1 MRWFTMEITLKNCY
15 GIKELNNLKI
25 NFCGCN
31 KALIYAP
38 NGVMKSSLAKVFE
51 DISCGLKTTD
61 RIFDNLKTSYFINF
75 GLKNFTYDSQNAT
88 NIPKSANIYV
98 VNSFTDTFEF
108 TRESV
113 ATLLADEETRKQY
126 DTIVNSFSTD
136 IKTIEER
143 LRELSGLTKNQIKQ
157 KIIEDLELSNANDWP
172 DIIEKIKDLSA
183 TNMNYT
189 FWGDCKYSILFSDK
203 AISLYSNEKFKKVIV
218 NYTDKLKQLLKN
230 NPVLSETFTDNKAEQ
245 FTKDLQNSE
254 LFSAKHTIHLK
265 DGKTII
271 RSFED
276 WDKAIKD
283 QINLIYSDET
293 LGKSFKEISSILSK
307 NKDVLQV
314 KDTLMRHR
322 EIIGLL
328 SDIGKLKIQFW
339 LFAFNSLPQEFDT
352 YYQNIHQYSEQ
363 IRDLYDAA
371 SEQSEK
377 WRKVVDEFNRRF
389 KVPFKIRIENKA
401 NFLLKDEAPN
411 FDFVYFRGLGETEE
425 SKKLCKQDLM
435 VSLSTGEKR
444 ALYLLYILFE
454 IERIKTEAEQNH
466 QQYLIVIDDI
476 ADSFDYKNKY
486 AIIEYLNDISNIEHL
501 NLLILTH
508 NFDFYRTVKLRL
520 NVRRN
525 NCLIAQ
531 RDQEG
536 IITVTEFK
544 YQKDF
549 FKNAVIQNIADGQ
562 IVDDNKKKSLI
573 SSIPFYRNLCEYSGK
588 GDDFKK
594 LTCFLHFKSTP
605 LETSSLKLSD
615 LWGIIKQFLNN
626 ASWSGADENYWKV
639 VERLANECVTS
650 DSNEVF
656 LENKLV
662 VAIAIRLKAEI
673 FLKEK
678 IKDTGED
685 CSDSESNQTR
695 DWFNRA
701 KNYLTQDQIDVI
713 DEVNLIT
720 PENIHLNAFMYEPLI
735 DVSDWTLKDLY
746 KKVSAL

>member
-1 MRWFTMEITLKNCY
+1 MRWIVMKITLKNCY
-15 GIKELNNLKI
+15 GIKELDNLKI
-25 NFCGCN
+25 DFSDCN

-51 DISCGLKTTD
+51 DISRGLKTTD
-61 RIFDNLKTSYFINF
+61 RIFDNLKTSYFLNF
-75 GLKNFTYDSQNAT
+75 GSKYFAYDSEIAT
-88 NIPKSANIYV
+88 NVPKSPNIYV

-113 ATLLADEETRKQY
+113 ATLLADEKTRKQY
-126 DTIVNSFSTD
+126 DSIINSFSAD

-143 LRELSGLTKNQIKQ
+143 LRELSGLTKSQIKQ
-157 KIIEDLELSNANDWP
+157 KLIEDLELANTNDWP
-172 DIIEKIKDLSA
+172 DIIEKIKDLLP

-189 FWGDCKYSILFSDK
+189 FWKDCKYSILFSDK
-203 AISLYSNEKFKKVIV
+203 AVSLYSNEKFKKVIL

-271 RSFED
+271 NSLED
-276 WDKAIKD
+276 WDKIIKE
-283 QINLIYSDET
+283 QMNLIYSDEA

-314 KDTLMRHR
+314 KETLMHHR
-322 EIIGLL
+322 EIIELL
-328 SDIGKLKIQFW
+328 ADIGKLKIQFW
-339 LFAFNSLPQEFDT
+339 LFAFNNLPQDFDT
-352 YYQNIHQYSEQ
+352 YYKNIYKYSNQ
-363 IRDLYDAA
+363 IRDLYNEA
-371 SEQSEK
+371 SRQSEK
-377 WRKVVDEFNRRF
+377 WSKVVDEFNRRF
-389 KVPFKIRIENKA
+389 KVPFQIRIENKA

-411 FDFVYFRGLGETEE
+411 FDFVYSRGIGETEE

-435 VSLSTGEKR
+435 MSLSTGERR
-444 ALYLLYILFE
+444 ALYLLYVLFE
-454 IERIKTEAEQNH
+454 IERIKAEAARNN

-486 AIIEYLNDISNIEHL
+486 AIIEYLNDISNIEHI

-520 NVRRN
+520 NVRRE

-549 FKNAVIQNIADGQ
+549 FKNVLKQNIADGQ
-562 IVDDNKKKSLI
+562 IINDAKKKSLI

-588 GDDFKK
+588 DDDFEK
-594 LTCFLHFKSTP
+594 LTCFLHFKTTP
-605 LETSSLKLSD
+605 LETSALKLSD
-615 LWGIIKQFLNN
+615 LWNIIKQFLNN
-626 ASWSGADENYWKV
+626 ASWSGTDEEYCEV
-639 VERLANECVTS
+639 VKRLANECVAS

-656 LENKLV
+656 LDNKLV
-662 VAIAIRLKAEI
+662 VAIAIRLKIEI
-673 FLKEK
+673 FLKK
-678 IKDTGED
+678 KLKDAGKD
-685 CSDSESNQTR
+685 CSDSSSNQTR
-695 DWFNRA
+695 EWFNRA

>member
-1 MRWFTMEITLKNCY
+1 MRWIVMKITLKNCY
-15 GIKELNNLKI
+15 GIKELDNLKI
-25 NFCGCN
+25 NFSYCN

-51 DISCGLKTTD
+51 DISRGLKTTD
-61 RIFDNLKTSYFINF
+61 RIFDNLKTSYFLDF
-75 GLKNFTYDSQNAT
+75 GSKSFEYDSQIAT
-88 NIPKSANIYV
+88 NVPKSPNIYV
-98 VNSFTDTFEF
+98 VNSFSDTFEF

-126 DTIVNSFSTD
+126 DSIINSFSAD

-143 LRELSGLTKNQIKQ
+143 LRELSGLTKSQIKQ
-157 KIIEDLELSNANDWP
+157 KLIEDLELENTNDWP
-172 DIIEKIKDLSA
+172 DIIGKIKDLLP

-189 FWGDCKYSILFSDK
+189 FWKDCKYSILFSDK
-203 AISLYSNEKFKKVIV
+203 AISLYSNEKFKKVIL

-271 RSFED
+271 NSLED
-276 WDKAIKD
+276 WDKIIKE
-283 QINLIYSDET
+283 QMNLIYSDKA

-314 KDTLMRHR
+314 KETLMHHR
-322 EIIGLL
+322 EIIELL
-328 SDIGKLKIQFW
+328 SNIGKLKIQFW
-339 LFAFNSLPQEFDT
+339 LFAFNNLPQDFDT
-352 YYQNIHQYSEQ
+352 YYKNIHKYSNQ
-363 IRDLYDAA
+363 IRALYNEA
-371 SEQSEK
+371 SMQSEK
-377 WRKVVDEFNRRF
+377 WDKVVDEFNRRF
-389 KVPFKIRIENKA
+389 KVPFQIAIENKA

-411 FDFVYFRGLGETEE
+411 FDFVYSRGIGETEE

-435 VSLSTGEKR
+435 MSLSTGERR
-444 ALYLLYILFE
+444 ALYLLYVLFE
-454 IERIKTEAEQNH
+454 IERIKTEAARNN

-486 AIIEYLNDISNIEHL
+486 AIIEYLNDISKIEHL

-520 NVRRN
+520 NVRRE

-549 FKNAVIQNIADGQ
+549 FKNVLKQNIADGQ
-562 IVDDNKKKSLI
+562 IINDAKKKSLI

-588 GDDFKK
+588 DDDFKK
-594 LTCFLHFKSTP
+594 LTCFLHFKTTP
-605 LETSSLKLSD
+605 LETSALKLSD
-615 LWGIIKQFLNN
+615 LWDIIKQFLNN
-626 ASWSGADENYWKV
+626 ASWSGTDEEYCEV
-639 VERLANECVTS
+639 VKRLANECVAR

-656 LENKLV
+656 LDNKLV
-662 VAIAIRLKAEI
+662 VAIAIRLKVEI
-673 FLKEK
+673 FLKK
-678 IKDTGED
+678 KLKDAGED
-685 CSDSESNQTR
+685 CSDSASNQTR
-695 DWFNRA
+695 EWFNRA
-701 KNYLTQDQIDVI
+701 KNYLTQNQIDVI